1 MLTMAEQEP
10 GYILIKRWVPE
21 YEQEQLWAHTRQIRL
36 VREHEHSDHKV
47 VLKIDDGKK
56 HKKHKDDDQFMWVH
70 KKTERRRSKSPGLLM
85 YLAGGRPA

>member
-1 MLTMAEQEP
+1 
-10 GYILIKRWVPE
+10 VPE
-21 YEQEQLWAHTRQIRL
+21 YEQDQLWTHTRQIRL
-36 VREHEHSDHKV
+36 VREHEHADHKV

-56 HKKHKDDDQFMWVH
+56 HRKHKDKEDDQFMWVH